1 MSNIVQVDMIV
12 QQIMNLF
19 PESNQNNKIKESPK
33 ENDIQNKKVSING
46 FLSETKG
53 ETKQLK
59 NSFSL
64 EDETSPLTSEP
75 VKEETINKLKKKEE
89 PKNTLEHISI
99 VEDAEDDVNSISHT
113 KRKGKDQV
121 KKEKE
126 KVEKLCGKKRKGCH
140 KIKISKEKENDLASS
155 QSIALHKDIPQL
167 SETPQPPE
175 IEDKESKILIE
186 KDLLGNLVKK
196 EGFMKVFNC
205 LTITPLNRKDPLQRQ
220 IDDIIN
226 SIGLLRTSLILSQ
239 IKFETIE
246 NKNNNQINNNTDTNT
261 NQKANEIIPEPENE
275 SQSNNI
281 NNNNNMNS
289 ISSRTRSSKSH
300 EIINIIS
307 ENSDK
312 KRKLPKRKK
321 LKAFSLNRI
330 NKREKEKIS
339 SKNEELVPCS
349 AKNVSFD
356 EFKNERLE
364 LGVHFQKDNEG
375 NIYKYLKHHFRENKG
390 NKMYIYYCA
399 DTRCKSKA
407 CYYITGMKF
416 VLIKEHGLKHEDHC
430 YMQKRDR
437 TDKYRVIIDEF
448 KARNC
453 TEAQVFKRS
462 DGTTIVKWY
471 DSPL

>member
-19 PESNQNNKIKESPK
+19 PENKQNNKNKEKQK
-33 ENDIQNKKVSING
+33 EDDIPRKKVSING

-53 ETKQLK
+53 DTKPLN

-64 EDETSPLTSEP
+64 DDENSPITSMP
-75 VKEETINKLKKKEE
+75 VREEKINKPKKKEE
-89 PKNTLEHISI
+89 QKNTLEHISI
-99 VEDAEDDVNSISHT
+99 VEDAEEDVNSISHT
-113 KRKGKDQV
+113 KRKGKDQI

-126 KVEKLCGKKRKGCH
+126 KEKVDKLCGKKRKGHH
-140 KIKISKEKENDLASS
+140 KIKISKAKEEDLASI
-155 QSIALHKDIPQL
+155 QSIVLHKDMPQL

-186 KDLLGNLVKK
+186 KELLINLVGK

-205 LTITPLNRKDPLQRQ
+205 LTITPLNRKDPLEKQ

-246 NKNNNQINNNTDTNT
+246 NKNNNQINNNIDTNT
-261 NQKANEIIPEPENE
+261 NQKTNEIIPEPENE
-275 SQSNNI
+275 NQGNNI
-281 NNNNNMNS
+281 NININS

-307 ENSDK
+307 ENSGK
-312 KRKLPKRKK
+312 KRKFSKRKK

-330 NKREKEKIS
+330 NKREKIS
-339 SKNEELVPCS
+339 SKTEELVPCS
-349 AKNVSFD
+349 AKNVSVD
-356 EFKNERLE
+356 ELKNERLE
-364 LGVHFQKDNEG
+364 LGVHLQKDKEG

-416 VLIKEHGLKHEDHC
+416 VLIKEHGLKHEEHC

-471 DSPL
+471 NSSL

>member
-19 PESNQNNKIKESPK
+19 PENKQNNKNKEKPK
-33 ENDIQNKKVSING
+33 EDDIPRKKVSING

-53 ETKQLK
+53 DTKPLN

-64 EDETSPLTSEP
+64 ENETSPITSEP
-75 VKEETINKLKKKEE
+75 VKEEKINNPKKKEE

-99 VEDAEDDVNSISHT
+99 MEDAEDDVSSISHT
-113 KRKGKDQV
+113 KRKGKEQV

-126 KVEKLCGKKRKGCH
+126 KVDKLCGKKRKGH
-140 KIKISKEKENDLASS
+140 HIIKINKAKEKDLASS
-155 QSIALHKDIPQL
+155 QSIVLNNDMPQL

-175 IEDKESKILIE
+175 IEDKESKISIE
-186 KDLLGNLVKK
+186 KELLINLVRK

-205 LTITPLNRKDPLQRQ
+205 LTNTHLNRKDPLEKQ

-246 NKNNNQINNNTDTNT
+246 NKNNNQIDNNTESNT
-261 NQKANEIIPEPENE
+261 NQKTNESIQEPENE

-281 NNNNNMNS
+281 NNNNNINS

-307 ENSDK
+307 ENSGK
-312 KRKLPKRKK
+312 KRKHSKRKK

-330 NKREKEKIS
+330 NKREKIS
-339 SKNEELVPCS
+339 SKTEELVPCS
-349 AKNVSFD
+349 AKNVSVD
-356 EFKNERLE
+356 ELKKERLE